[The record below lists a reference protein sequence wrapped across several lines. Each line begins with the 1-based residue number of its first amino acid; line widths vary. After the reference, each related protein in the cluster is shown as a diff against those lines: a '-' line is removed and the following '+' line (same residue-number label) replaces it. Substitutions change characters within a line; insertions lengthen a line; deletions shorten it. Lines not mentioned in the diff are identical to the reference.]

1 MTYVSKTYSGVPALC
16 IGVAFAGHLI
26 RVWWLELTIG
36 PVAERS
42 VYALEDVLT
51 IIDSPLWLVS
61 GVMHLVVAAALS
73 AMALSG
79 PDRAAADYPKRHPA
93 ATAALIGSGSFLLLG
108 MTNLIGVPQIGTLT
122 ELCAED
128 GRTALVAYNI
138 IRTVFLGSSFLV
150 LGWFLLSDAG
160 SGLRRNDGPK
170 LIHVIG
176 LIAGVLCVLFV
187 FSYTAAPLLITTLM
201 MATVMVWGLGLAL
214 STLVISGSKS
224 ELNNGA

>member
-16 IGVAFAGHLI
+16 IGVAFAAHLI

-73 AMALSG
+73 AMALSE
-79 PDRAAADYPKRHPA
+79 PDRAAADHPARHPA

-150 LGWFLLSDAG
+150 LGWFLLSDTG
-160 SGLRRNDGPK
+160 SELRRGNGPK
-170 LIHVIG
+170 FIHVIG

-201 MATVMVWGLGLAL
+201 MATVMVWGLGLAMA
-214 STLVISGSKS
+214 TLVNSGSGKR
-224 ELNNGA
+224 AQ

>member
-1 MTYVSKTYSGVPALC
+1 MTNVSKTYSGVPALC

-26 RVWWLELTIG
+26 KVWWLELTIG
-36 PVAERS
+36 PVAEQN
-42 VYALEDVLT
+42 VYALEDALT
-51 IIDSPLWLVS
+51 IIDSPLWAVS
-61 GVMHLVVAAALS
+61 GLMHLVVAAALF
-73 AMALSG
+73 AMALRES
-79 PDRAAADYPKRHPA
+79 DQAAADRPERRPA

-108 MTNLIGVPQIGTLT
+108 MTQLIGVPQIGTLT
-122 ELCAED
+122 EFCAED

-201 MATVMVWGLGLAL
+201 MAAVMVWGLGLAL

-224 ELNNGA
+224 EINNGA

>member
-1 MTYVSKTYSGVPALC
+1 MTYVSKTHSGVPALC

-73 AMALSG
+73 AMALSE
-79 PDRAAADYPKRHPA
+79 PDRAAADHPKRHPA

-160 SGLRRNDGPK
+160 SELRSSDGPK

-187 FSYTAAPLLITTLM
+187 FSYRAAPLLITTLM

-224 ELNNGA
+224 EINNGA

>member
-26 RVWWLELTIG
+26 RVWWLELTID

-73 AMALSG
+73 AMALSE
-79 PDRAAADYPKRHPA
+79 PDRAAADHPKRHPA

-150 LGWFLLSDAG
+150 LGSFLLSDAG
-160 SGLRRNDGPK
+160 SELRSGAGPK

-176 LIAGVLCVLFV
+176 LIAGVFCVLFV

-224 ELNNGA
+224 EINNDA